1 MIGII
6 NINKPPNLSSHKVVA
21 KVRYLTGVKK
31 VGHLGTLDPLAEG
44 VLPISVGKATRLFDY
59 FLGKTKTYEADFD
72 FSYLTDTLDAE
83 GKILKSDLKVPSI
96 EEITAVLPNFTG
108 KILQQPPQFSA
119 KKIGGVRAYRLARE
133 GKVFE
138 LKPSQI
144 EIFKLEA
151 LKKVNDSTFRFLI
164 DCSSGTYIRS
174 LGRDIANRL
183 NTEST
188 MVRLIRTR
196 VGNFNLSEALDFENI
211 SLEKIRNNILPLEKL
226 NFAFEEFNLTDEEF
240 KKIISGIA
248 IKVDSE
254 QTFIIKYKGQIVA
267 IGKPNLGALKID
279 TNLRE

>member
-119 KKIGGVRAYRLARE
+119 KKIGGVRAYKLARE
-133 GKVFE
+133 GKDFE

-144 EIFKLEA
+144 EIFKLET

-183 NTEST
+183 STEST
-188 MVRLIRTR
+188 MVRLVRTR
-196 VGNFNLSEALDFENI
+196 VGNFNLSEALDFESI

-254 QTFIIKYKGQIVA
+254 QTFIIKYKGQIVG